1 MHRHPRHEDGCFNA
15 SFPPSATPNWGTARE
30 CSVVYVVKSGYSK
43 IMETKILK
51 VVKQGEAFMVDSQ
64 KAEGGKLAK
73 CNILLQ
79 EMGGKYENQYAATM
93 LGNAA
98 QLRFLEGDMVAARLR
113 FTTREYNGQVFQDI
127 LVTDVYKMKN

>member
-1 MHRHPRHEDGCFNA
+1 
-15 SFPPSATPNWGTARE
+15 
-30 CSVVYVVKSGYSK
+30 
-43 IMETKILK
+43 METKILK